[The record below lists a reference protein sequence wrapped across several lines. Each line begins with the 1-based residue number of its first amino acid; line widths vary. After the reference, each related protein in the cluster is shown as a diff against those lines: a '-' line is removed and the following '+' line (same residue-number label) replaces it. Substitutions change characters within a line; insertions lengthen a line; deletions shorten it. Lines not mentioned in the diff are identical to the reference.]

1 MKRTSSRA
9 FLLCLGVAALVFGQA
24 SLESRPAA
32 AAPPHRQQQ
41 AAESQ
46 TSSTR
51 FVGTIVSL
59 NGDRFILRDDA
70 HDTWYHLDDQQTA
83 GKYCGKRVAI
93 TGTLDGRFDM
103 IHMHSIEESKS

>member
-1 MKRTSSRA
+1 MKGKRFRA
-9 FLLCLGVAALVFGQA
+9 SLLCLGVAALVFGQA
-24 SLESRPAA
+24 SIASRPAQA
-32 AAPPHRQQQ
+32 ARPHSQQQ
-41 AAESQ
+41 AADSQ

-70 HDTWYHLDDQQTA
+70 HDTWYHLDDQQSA

-103 IHMHSIEESKS
+103 IHMQSIEESKS